1 MGEGAFGALEGQ
13 VFAEF
18 GEEGIDVGLGDD
30 VAVFVALGLDAVEFA
45 VDVFGDQ
52 VDACVVAQIEF
63 RPEPDAGELRPI
75 ERQLREQTFH
85 QALEAGSQHSLVAL
99 RLLTKARQHFIQ
111 RHAHGLVSVA
121 PWAEAAKKARILSR
135 THRRLAT
142 A

>member
-18 GEEGIDVGLGDD
+18 GEEGVDVGLGDD

-52 VDACVVAQIEF
+52 VDAGVVAEVEF
-63 RPEPDAGELRPI
+63 RPEPDAGKLGLI

-85 QALEAGSQHSLVAL
+85 QPFEAGA
-99 RLLTKARQHFIQ
+99 
-111 RHAHGLVSVA
+111 
-121 PWAEAAKKARILSR
+121 
-135 THRRLAT
+135 
-142 A
+142 